1 MNDQIEAQ
9 AAISV
14 SDMARRV
21 GLSRQRFTQLV
32 SEGVFPAPVYDVLT
46 RRPFYTSELQERC
59 LEVKRRNVGVNGRVV
74 LFYTKRL
81 PAPAP
86 TAKPSNGQTNG
97 HYAELLDGLKGLGLT
112 SVTAAQVEAAVKKLY
127 PKGVK
132 GVASGEL
139 LRTVFL
145 HLRVCT

>member
-1 MNDQIEAQ
+1 MNDQIETL

-32 SEGVFPAPVYDVLT
+32 SEGVFPAPVYDVQT
-46 RRPFYTSELQERC
+46 QRPFYTSELQERC

-86 TAKPSNGQTNG
+86 TGKPSNGQANG

-112 SVTAAQVEAAVKKLY
+112 SVTAAQVEAAVKTLY

-132 GVASGEL
+132 AVPIGDV

-145 HLRVCT
+145 HLRASH

>member
-1 MNDQIEAQ
+1 MYDTTELQTV
-9 AAISV
+9 ISV
-14 SDMARRV
+14 SDMAQRV

-32 SEGVFPAPVYDVLT
+32 SEGVFPSSVYDVLT
-46 RRPFYTSELQERC
+46 RRPFYTAERQERC
-59 LEVKRRNVGVNGRVV
+59 LEVKRRNVGINGRMV

-86 TAKPSNGQTNG
+86 TAKPNNGQTNR
-97 HYAELLDGLKGLGLT
+97 HHAERLDGLRGLGLT

-127 PKGVK
+127 PKGTK
-132 GVASGEL
+132 GVDSGDL

-145 HLRVCT
+145 HFRACN

>member
-1 MNDQIEAQ
+1 
-9 AAISV
+9 
-14 SDMARRV
+14 MARRV

-86 TAKPSNGQTNG
+86 TAKPSNGQVNG
-97 HYAELLDGLKGLGLT
+97 HHAELLDGLKGLGLT
-112 SVTAAQVEAAVKKLY
+112 SVTVAQVEAAVKKLY
-127 PKGVK
+127 PKGTKAVP
-132 GVASGEL
+132 SGDL
-139 LRTVFL
+139 LRTLFL
-145 HLRVCT
+145 HLRACN

>member
-1 MNDQIEAQ
+1 MNDTIELQ
-9 AAISV
+9 TVISV

-32 SEGVFPAPVYDVLT
+32 GEGVFPAPIYDVLI
-46 RRPFYTSELQERC
+46 RRPFYTTGLQERC
-59 LEVKRRNVGVNGRVV
+59 LEVKRRNVGINGRVV

-81 PAPAP
+81 PTPAP
-86 TAKPSNGQTNG
+86 TAKAQNGQVNG
-97 HYAELLDGLKGLGLT
+97 HHAELLDGLKGLGLA

-132 GVASGEL
+132 AVTSGEL

-145 HLRVCT
+145 HLRACT